1 MKTYMS
7 IAVTLLLMLTT
18 GTKGISQ
25 TNRLTYDRIRF
36 IQSEYGKGLIYVK
49 WYSTGRNPAKQFYPF
64 RYENEKP
71 VAVKSFN
78 MIYSKDDS
86 TFFVIQDTIPPVRT
100 EGTLIQYFITPFDTT
115 GKAGESSEIALV
127 NQSGKGWF
135 SKTKADALEKEKGI
149 KVTWLFS
156 DNKMIKH
163 FELHRSTDFYTK
175 YELIST
181 LPADAV
187 EYTDRQIKPDV
198 VYYYTIK
205 AVPAD
210 GNNPI
215 SSNVIFS
222 AGFNPGAPL
231 PPYIKFA
238 KALKNGA
245 ELHIMATDKEAGGVR
260 VYRNDGKSAELY
272 AVSDLLRIPD
282 SLVVVYFDTTS
293 ALSGRTTYIYAAKT
307 ESTSFVESPLSEKV
321 YIRPLISKPPREP
334 YELTAY
340 EEDGHVR
347 LFWENMQDND
357 PAIAGYT
364 LKRKELNSK
373 TASFTELSAGGMLL
387 TLNYFTDSTAKPG
400 TAYAYQ
406 VNSVDIDGN
415 ISKGGS
421 FASVS
426 LQQEIPAQPFALRGY
441 RSDEGIYLQWSR
453 TIYEDIASVNLYR
466 YQKSTKPEL
475 IIKLPADAIEYTDA
489 NTPEGKSFYYYV
501 TTLNKNGIESKP
513 SEEVVIE

>member
-7 IAVTLLLMLTT
+7 IAVTLLLMLTA

-25 TNRLTYDRIRF
+25 ANRLTYDKIRF
-36 IQSEYGKGLIYVK
+36 FQSEYGKGFVYVK
-49 WYSTGRNPAKQFYPF
+49 WYSTGKNPARQFYPF

-71 VAVKSFN
+71 VAVNSIN

-100 EGTLIQYFITPFDTT
+100 EGKLIQYFITPFDTS

-163 FELHRSTDFYTK
+163 FELHRSTDFYAK

-222 AGFNPGAPL
+222 VGFNPG
-231 PPYIKFA
+231 
-238 KALKNGA
+238 
-245 ELHIMATDKEAGGVR
+245 
-260 VYRNDGKSAELY
+260 
-272 AVSDLLRIPD
+272 
-282 SLVVVYFDTTS
+282 
-293 ALSGRTTYIYAAKT
+293 
-307 ESTSFVESPLSEKV
+307 
-321 YIRPLISKPPREP
+321 
-334 YELTAY
+334 
-340 EEDGHVR
+340 
-347 LFWENMQDND
+347 
-357 PAIAGYT
+357 
-364 LKRKELNSK
+364 
-373 TASFTELSAGGMLL
+373 
-387 TLNYFTDSTAKPG
+387 
-400 TAYAYQ
+400 
-406 VNSVDIDGN
+406 
-415 ISKGGS
+415 
-421 FASVS
+421 
-426 LQQEIPAQPFALRGY
+426 
-441 RSDEGIYLQWSR
+441 
-453 TIYEDIASVNLYR
+453 
-466 YQKSTKPEL
+466 
-475 IIKLPADAIEYTDA
+475 
-489 NTPEGKSFYYYV
+489 TP
-501 TTLNKNGIESKP
+501 
-513 SEEVVIE
+513 

>member
-18 GTKGISQ
+18 GNIGIAQ
-25 TNRLTYDRIRF
+25 TNRLTSDKIRF

-49 WYSTGRNPAKQFYPF
+49 WYSAGRNPAKQFYPF

-71 VAVKSFN
+71 VAVKSIN
-78 MIYSKDDS
+78 MIYSKNDS
-86 TFFVIQDTIPPVRT
+86 TFYVVQDTIPPVVKD
-100 EGTLIQYFITPFDTT
+100 GSLIQYFIAPYDSA

-127 NQSGKGWF
+127 SQSGRGWF

-149 KVTWLFS
+149 KVSWLFN
-156 DNKMIKH
+156 DNKMLKH
-163 FELHRSTDFYTK
+163 FELYRSTDFYNK

-181 LPADAV
+181 LPADAT
-187 EYTDRQIKPDV
+187 EYSDRSIKPDL
-198 VYYYTIK
+198 VYYYFLKGIP
-205 AVPAD
+205 VD
-210 GNNPI
+210 GNKPI
-215 SSNVIFS
+215 PSNVIFS
-222 AGFNPGAPL
+222 AGLNPNAPI
-231 PPYIKFA
+231 PPYIKLV
-238 KALKNGA
+238 KAVKNGA
-245 ELHIMATDKEAGGVR
+245 ELHIQVADKEAGGVR
-260 VYRNDGKSAELY
+260 VFRDDGKSPELY
-272 AVSDLLRIPD
+272 VISDLLRIPD
-282 SLVVVYFDTTS
+282 SMVVVYFDTTS
-293 ALSGRTTYIYAAKT
+293 GLSGRNTYTYAAKT

-334 YELTAY
+334 FELTAY
-340 EEDGHVR
+340 EEDGQVR

-357 PAIAGYT
+357 PGIAGYI

-373 TASFTELSAGGMLL
+373 TDSFTELNRVGKLL
-387 TLNYFTDSTAKPG
+387 TLNYFTDTTAQPG
-400 TAYAYQ
+400 IAYAYQ

-421 FASVS
+421 IASVS
-426 LQQEIPAQPFALRGY
+426 LQQDIPAQPFALRGY
-441 RSDEGIYLQWSR
+441 RSDEGIYLQWSQ

-466 YQKSTKPEL
+466 FQKSTKPEL

-489 NTPEGKSFYYYV
+489 NTAEGKSYYYYV
-501 TTLNKNGIESKP
+501 TTLNKQGVESKR